1 MSTHGHILSTYSG
14 ELLARAHAKLGG
26 AAFGRL
32 TQQLAVVALKQLY
45 PGVHENPGAGTP
57 DCRWSDQGTEWTW
70 EIKSA
75 CGEGIRLSPRDIEGL
90 RADRARVIVLD
101 VGFPAR
107 LWVLDAAG
115 LHDGPLHPQAHT
127 QRHRS
132 EEAIPLAKVLESA
145 LRYCDVDLLASEQQA
160 KALVREAART
170 LALR

>member
-1 MSTHGHILSTYSG
+1 MSTRGHTLSAYSG

-32 TQQLAVVALKQLY
+32 AQQLAVVALKRLY

-90 RADRARVIVLD
+90 RADRPRVVVLD

-107 LWVLDAAG
+107 LWVLEATG
-115 LHDGPLHPQAHT
+115 LHDGPLHPQAHAR
-127 QRHRS
+127 RHRPD
-132 EEAIPLAKVLESA
+132 EARPLAAVMETT
-145 LRYCDVDLLASEQQA
+145 LRRCDIDLLASEQQA
-160 KALVREAART
+160 KALVQEAARVP
-170 LALR
+170 